1 VCRFVYFDGC
11 PLSRDLH
18 TGESY
23 STKEHFLV
31 WKHLEVVEIY
41 RHEEE
46 IYCREG
52 EEIICDTAK
61 EGNQHISYVPPYR
74 ELSIC

>member
-1 VCRFVYFDGC
+1 MCRFVYFDGC

-46 IYCREG
+46 IYIFVREKKFFV
-52 EEIICDTAK
+52 T
-61 EGNQHISYVPPYR
+61 P
-74 ELSIC
+74 